1 MQVAAAALGGF
12 GGTPF
17 VVGAS
22 SAARRLN
29 GVRSSPPNQL
39 LDAAVRGVELLAAEL
54 VELLAA
60 LPELDRLVER
70 RLSGLEALDDFLQLF
85 LRALERH
92 VTSSTRPPKPPSA
105 SSTSTRVPAATWC
118 PARTIVPPAR
128 TIAYPRSS
136 VACGA
141 SVRRRAAACSSR
153 ALRRR
158 RASAGAR
165 AR

>member
-1 MQVAAAALGGF
+1 MTKKPIPLWPSDAIVCPSLNVRSFMELA
-12 GGTPF
+12 TPCSSF
-17 VVGAS
+17 LLRSAKSGMPWTSSVGALIRTPILCRFL
-22 SAARRLN
+22 SAR
-29 GVRSSPPNQL
+29 QL

-60 LPELDRLVER
+60 LPEPDRLVER

-92 VTSSTRPPKPPSA
+92 VTCSTRPPKPPSA

-128 TIAYPRSS
+128 TIA
-136 VACGA
+136 
-141 SVRRRAAACSSR
+141 
-153 ALRRR
+153 
-158 RASAGAR
+158 
-165 AR
+165 